1 MKKLNRLFIAFIAT
15 AFVASVLLVTGCSS
29 SGVQNKSNGKKLVM
43 DSAYKQGKLDNG
55 MSYFI
60 RENGEPK
67 NRIQLR
73 LVVKTGF
80 KSKCKLKKSI
90 KELGATEYTFENG
103 VKIITKKTN
112 FQKNAITI
120 YGGSKGGYYQLK
132 EEEIP

>member
-1 MKKLNRLFIAFIAT
+1 MKKLNRFFAVFFAA
-15 AFVASVLLVTGCSS
+15 AFVTSVLFVTGCSTSKVQSKS
-29 SGVQNKSNGKKLVM
+29 SGNQLVM
-43 DSAYKQGKLDNG
+43 DSSIKQGKLDNG